1 MNRWTDFRTAV
12 SPVASMIITAKTQM
26 ISNFA
31 AQVTSLFALRSRKRE
46 QVRDPSLESLWAT
59 GNSTIPYP
67 DPSMNL
73 KTPRLTA
80 Q

>member
-1 MNRWTDFRTAV
+1 VNRWTDSRTAV
-12 SPVASMIITAKTQM
+12 SPVASLTTAKTQM
-26 ISNFA
+26 ISNSA
-31 AQVTSLFALRSRKRE
+31 AQVTSFSELRTRKRE
-46 QVRDPSLESLWAT
+46 QGRDPSLGSLWAT

>member
-1 MNRWTDFRTAV
+1 VNRWTDFRTAV
-12 SPVASMIITAKTQM
+12 SPVALMIITAKTQM
-26 ISNFA
+26 ISNSA
-31 AQVTSLFALRSRKRE
+31 AQVTSSSALRSRKRE
-46 QVRDPSLESLWAT
+46 QVRDPSLGSLWAT

>member
-1 MNRWTDFRTAV
+1 VNRWNDFRTAV
-12 SPVASMIITAKTQM
+12 SPVASMITAKTQM

-31 AQVTSLFALRSRKRE
+31 AQVTSSSTLRTRKRE
-46 QVRDPSLESLWAT
+46 QGRDPSLESFWAT
-59 GNSTIPYP
+59 GNSTIPYT
-67 DPSMNL
+67 DPFMNL

>member
-1 MNRWTDFRTAV
+1 MNRWTDSSTAA
-12 SPVASMIITAKTQM
+12 SPVASMITAKTQM

-31 AQVTSLFALRSRKRE
+31 AQVTSLFALRIRKRE
-46 QVRDPSLESLWAT
+46 QGRDPSLGSLWAT
-59 GNSTIPYP
+59 GNSTIPYT

-80 Q
+80 R